1 MVVRKINIIGH
12 EVSKF
17 SVDEL
22 FTELEEMVKEFYKN
36 EDDIDMFYFDHPRRK
51 ELIMKVT
58 QYLPNGATIVDAGC
72 APGFTSLALRLLG
85 FKVFCLDIEPRQYKE
100 ILENRGCR
108 VFKVDLEHEPIPLS
122 TGSVDGVIFT
132 EVLEHLS
139 PYHIPWTMYELNR
152 ILKIGRYLF
161 LSTPNVVSIGK
172 RVKMLLGKNPLGK
185 KHVKEYTMDEVKE
198 LVEEAG
204 FSVEECYYSLA
215 YDVIPYYAKG
225 RDYLLTPFKAL
236 FKYPCKENL
245 FKALVLPLVRLKRSF
260 RATIF
265 VVGRKQHSSCRPIA
279 VRRF

>member
-1 MVVRKINIIGH
+1 
-12 EVSKF
+12 
-17 SVDEL
+17 
-22 FTELEEMVKEFYKN
+22 
-36 EDDIDMFYFDHPRRK
+36 
-51 ELIMKVT
+51 MKVT
-58 QYLPNGATIVDAGC
+58 KYLPKEAIIIDAGC

-85 FKVFCLDIEPRQYKE
+85 FEVFCLDIEPEPYKE
-100 ILENRGCR
+100 ILENQGCK
-108 VFKVDLEHEPIPLS
+108 VFKVDLERDSIPLP
-122 TGSVDGVIFT
+122 TDSVDGVIFT

-139 PYHIPWTMYELNR
+139 PYCIPWTMHEINR
-152 ILKIGRYLF
+152 TLKVGGYLF

-172 RVKMLLGKNPLGK
+172 RVKVILGKNPIGK

-215 YDVIPYYAKG
+215 YDTIPYYPNYPKG
-225 RDYLLTPFKAL
+225 EGYLLTPFKAL

-245 FKALVLPLVRLKRSF
+245 FKALVLPLVYIKRSF

-265 VVGRKQHSSCRPIA
+265 IIGRKQRSLSQPIA